1 MSSLELKLPPPV
13 VALAVGL
20 LMSGLA
26 ACDFGPLPLSAV
38 WRHVGAAALFGLG
51 LALLLVSGRLFLKAR
66 TTWRPH
72 APEKARKLVISG
84 VYRHSRN
91 PMYAAMLLM
100 LSGWAVFLGQW
111 PSLAGLP
118 LFMLYMTRF
127 QIMPEE
133 RALSALFGEEYRE
146 YARRVRRWM

>member
-72 APEKARKLVISG
+72 APEKARIENIGIGNYSFRNAANANSYRDSLFFLTRVKSEAYQRYSDGRISK
-84 VYRHSRN
+84 YRFSDTVGELETLAYSLDN
-91 PMYAAMLLM
+91 YFAS
-100 LSGWAVFLGQW
+100 LSSF
-111 PSLAGLP
+111 
-118 LFMLYMTRF
+118 
-127 QIMPEE
+127 E
-133 RALSALFGEEYRE
+133 RT
-146 YARRVRRWM
+146 